1 MKITNP
7 IARARITVWRDGSVK
22 VVFELDANAMVCG
35 KDLDDSMLIRSIQNI
50 VTAPYLAVYPEH
62 DEKDE

>member
-35 KDLDDSMLIRSIQNI
+35 KDLDDSMLILSLIHI
-50 VTAPYLAVYPEH
+50 
-62 DEKDE
+62 